1 MPPEEQE
8 GAKENSNIGNMTSKD
23 SQKAT
28 PLEAFRTIG
37 ESNI

>member
-8 GAKENSNIGNMTSKD
+8 VAKENSNIGNMISKN

-28 PLEAFRTIG
+28 PLEAFQNIG
-37 ESNI
+37 DK